1 MTQNQTNPKVDAY
14 LGKAGAWRG
23 EMEQLRKI
31 ILPFPLTE
39 ELKWSKPCY
48 AFEGKNLLIIIPFKE
63 SCALMFCQGALL
75 QDARGVL
82 SRPGEHTQAGRWIKF
97 TSVGEIAKM
106 APVLRAY
113 IREAIAAEQAGLKV
127 RFKPPAAFNLPE
139 ELKKKFAASPAL
151 KTAFAA
157 LTPGRQR
164 AYCLY
169 FSGAKQ
175 STTREARIE
184 KCAPQILQGIGWNEE
199 NRVRASR
206 RK

>member
-14 LGKAGAWRG
+14 LGKAGTWRE
-23 EMEQLRKI
+23 EMEKLREI
-31 ILPFPLTE
+31 ILRFPLAE
-39 ELKWSKPCY
+39 ELKWAKPCY

-75 QDARGVL
+75 QDSKGVL
-82 SRPGEHTQAGRWIKF
+82 SKPGENTQAGRWIKF
-97 TSVGEIAKM
+97 TSVREIAKM
-106 APVLRAY
+106 APVLKAY

-127 RFKPPAAFNLPE
+127 KFKRNTGLKLPE
-139 ELKKKFAASPAL
+139 ELKNKFAGSPAL

-164 AYCLY
+164 GYVLY
-169 FSGAKQ
+169 FSGARQ
-175 STTREARIE
+175 SMTREARIE
-184 KCAPQILQGIGWNEE
+184 KCAPQILQGRGLNEE
-199 NRVRASR
+199 RVLTASR